1 MELYVFVPD
10 VSHCVKLL
18 GEILV
23 PVDIMILDEKVEIA
37 WLDHAIYMTYTW
49 FTISSRCSQI
59 KDPFD
64 ELVDIE
70 IANLKNPW
78 SMVSNAKNRSI
89 YTSAMAETIGSGEI
103 QMPEQEVSR
112 RTIAGF
118 PRNLAISSNGGLL
131 AIVGY
136 PVDMETGVENLFIE
150 VFQPRNLQRTKSI
163 SLPEEIAH
171 VWCFGQ
177 SPDGNFIISHTD
189 VVMDDFK
196 ISIVSTNGDR
206 IIRTLDPVAASENR
220 SNTFYS
226 TYYFTFIDDGQIIV
240 VDKYEGQILLLDS
253 QLSDYTV
260 ISSNEYQPLQPTRIV
275 YNRGTRMLL
284 IQDSEEVVTPGS
296 SDLYLPIVFVMELN
310 QDDHTARS
318 INEESHKDCQQLDN
332 RTRAVKFI
340 PKHRLTEQTIL
351 TGRHFSVGCSAWVGL
366 CCSILELIRVSGLD
380 EFGGLGSVSVLAN
393 QKCLVLYEHLKQI
406 VYS

>member
-1 MELYVFVPD
+1 MLYVFVPD

-37 WLDHAIYMTYTW
+37 WLDHAIYMTYTGLRSVLV
-49 FTISSRCSQI
+49 FAD

-70 IANLKNPW
+70 IADLKNPW

-89 YTSAMAETIGSGEI
+89 YICDGEDHRIWRI
-103 QMPEQEVSR
+103 QMPKQEVSQ
-112 RTIAGF
+112 RTIAGY
-118 PRNLAISSNGGLL
+118 PMRLAISSNGGLL

-189 VVMDDFK
+189 VIMDDFK

-206 IIRTLDPVAASENR
+206 IIRTLDPVAASQNR
-220 SNTFYS
+220 PNTFYS

-284 IQDSEEVVTPGS
+284 IQDTEEVVAPGS
-296 SDLYLPIVFVMELN
+296 SDLYLPIVFVMQLN
-310 QDDHTARS
+310 QDDHTPRS

-332 RTRAVKFI
+332 RTRAVKFT
-340 PKHRLTEQTIL
+340 PKHRLTEQTIFAD
-351 TGRHFSVGCSAWVGL
+351 GISMSAV
-366 CCSILELIRVSGLD
+366 RP
-380 EFGGLGSVSVLAN
+380 GLGCVSVS
-393 QKCLVLYEHLKQI
+393 
-406 VYS
+406 